1 MSDVKTVIAEALGID
16 RELVTDDLAYGDL
29 PEWDSM
35 GHMNVMM
42 ALEERY
48 GIEITTDT
56 IAELVNMPAIFA
68 YVKE

>member
-56 IAELVNMPAIFA
+56 IAKLVNMPAIFA